1 MLKCLVKKKRL
12 SCYICQ
18 VIVLDQPIQTTVS
31 SIKNSRVEPQ
41 SSGGSDP
48 CLLPYCVHAHPR
60 CLPSLNHV
68 IICLSSIE
76 ILWRCVSYS
85 RGKFGVYFP
94 KEINQI
100 YFHFCN
106 IPHINMCNA

>member
-68 IICLSSIE
+68 IICLPSIE
-76 ILWRCVSYS
+76 IYGAASLILE
-85 RGKFGVYFP
+85 GNLAFIFQK
-94 KEINQI
+94 K
-100 YFHFCN
+100 
-106 IPHINMCNA
+106 